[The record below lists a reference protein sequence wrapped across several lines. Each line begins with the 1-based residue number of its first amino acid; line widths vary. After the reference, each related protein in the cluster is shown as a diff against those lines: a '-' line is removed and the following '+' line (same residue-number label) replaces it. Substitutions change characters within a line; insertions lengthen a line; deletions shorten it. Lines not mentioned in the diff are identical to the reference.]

1 MFISPLTLVSR
12 HHAKQG
18 VVSLTKESFF
28 YFLTS
33 KNGILLHKWK
43 TSLFYVNLTAIDKSF
58 YILVHLSKKEP
69 HKEQMYFKLS
79 VYCIGWIEMLL
90 CPLFGSHKIPVRS
103 DLYITSFFNTYRVA
117 GQVFWYFE
125 KVETVANSC
134 QQLQLQGGTYKWK
147 YENLR
152 SLVY

>member
-43 TSLFYVNLTAIDKSF
+43 TSLFYVNLTAIDKSL

-103 DLYITSFFNTYRVA
+103 DLYITSFLIQSDAHARFL
-117 GQVFWYFE
+117 VFIG
-125 KVETVANSC
+125 TNSLWF
-134 QQLQLQGGTYKWK
+134 QSKKFVSKYIQLNGM
-147 YENLR
+147 
-152 SLVY
+152 